1 MKVQVTMKKL
11 VDGAW
16 QAQALGS
23 EVGNLLV
30 TGRSREIALHNLR
43 EEITYRLEW
52 CPCSGVE
59 SDYVKLDVH
68 ELPQDRHQVR

>member
-23 EVGNLLV
+23 EVGNLVV
-30 TGRSREIALHNLR
+30 TGRSRELALLNLR

-59 SDYVKLDVH
+59 ADYVKLHVH
-68 ELPQDRHQVR
+68 ELPRERYLGP